1 MPSPPRSKSDQ
12 STIPIGLAL
21 LAIGMTIIIAVLGVW
36 TLAVYKTPAIIEQ
49 VKAQAPPKLSSLIQ
63 ATLVTPAPEKET
75 IGEQM
80 PILLPESPIQ
90 IGRLPSFAS
99 VEEAPTSYNKP
110 ITAQP
115 LRLVIPQ
122 LGIDASVSRVPLV
135 SNELDGQRY
144 FQWAVPNGY
153 EVGWHET
160 SARLGQSGN
169 TVLNGHNNVYGE
181 IFRNL
186 IDLELGQDVFL
197 YDSDGSYH
205 YRVTQRE
212 ILAENDQPLSVRM
225 ANARWIEPTADERI
239 TIISCWP
246 YATNSNRLVVIAQ
259 PVRS

>member
-12 STIPIGLAL
+12 STIPISLAL

-36 TLAVYKTPAIIEQ
+36 TLAVNKTPAIIEQ

-63 ATLVTPAPEKET
+63 ATLVTPAPENET

-99 VEEAPTSYNKP
+99 VEEAPTSYNKH

-160 SARLGQSGN
+160 SARLGQAGN